1 MSFINFFLPDVER
14 QFNQE
19 VAHLASSKEELFEYN
34 NTLRAD
40 GRPKRPCG
48 AAQIFAVDFFKCG
61 QHGSG
66 MELVMGAWKSLDD
79 STKRRYEAAAAMVKK
94 DFLDKHSY
102 YVNKRA
108 GITPTA
114 TPTAFVVTR
123 LVLKQ
128 TTVLNQF

>member
-1 MSFINFFLPDVER
+1 M
-14 QFNQE
+14 
-19 VAHLASSKEELFEYN
+19 
-34 NTLRAD
+34 D

-108 GITPTA
+108 GSKNLLLRIPYQCYCLHMK
-114 TPTAFVVTR
+114 R
-123 LVLKQ
+123 Y
-128 TTVLNQF
+128 